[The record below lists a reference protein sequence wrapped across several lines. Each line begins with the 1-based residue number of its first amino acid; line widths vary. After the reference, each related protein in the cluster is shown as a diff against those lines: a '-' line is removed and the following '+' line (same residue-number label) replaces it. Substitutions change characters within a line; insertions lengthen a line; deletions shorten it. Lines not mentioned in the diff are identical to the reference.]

1 MTIALKQ
8 IFEMKSSQILN
19 IKNNTCGKPAGLQ
32 NSSKKTL
39 VHYTEKKIKNE
50 GIQTKYM
57 MEIKTN
63 LRKR

>member
-1 MTIALKQ
+1 
-8 IFEMKSSQILN
+8 MKSSQILN
-19 IKNNTCGKPAGLQ
+19 IKNNTCGKPAELQ
-32 NSSKKTL
+32 NSSKKTV